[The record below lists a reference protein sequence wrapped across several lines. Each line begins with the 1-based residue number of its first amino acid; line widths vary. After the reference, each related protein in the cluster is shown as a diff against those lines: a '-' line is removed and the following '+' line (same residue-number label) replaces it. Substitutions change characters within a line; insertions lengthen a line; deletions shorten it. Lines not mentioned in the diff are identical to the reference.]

1 MAFKH
6 AVLDNYSLVTV
17 EEVFTISV
25 SLQTLK
31 QKIITKQHRLRQYLC
46 FIQTYYSPP
55 HYHYFLNIFNQNIS
69 KES

>member
-17 EEVFTISV
+17 EEVFTIFV

-31 QKIITKQHRLRQYLC
+31 QKIITKQHRLRRYLC
-46 FIQTYYSPP
+46 IIYKLTIPP
-55 HYHYFLNIFNQNIS
+55 YHYFLNLFNQNIS

>member
-17 EEVFTISV
+17 EEVFTIFV

-46 FIQTYYSPP
+46 IMQTNYSPP
-55 HYHYFLNIFNQNIS
+55 APTTIFLIFSI
-69 KES
+69 KI